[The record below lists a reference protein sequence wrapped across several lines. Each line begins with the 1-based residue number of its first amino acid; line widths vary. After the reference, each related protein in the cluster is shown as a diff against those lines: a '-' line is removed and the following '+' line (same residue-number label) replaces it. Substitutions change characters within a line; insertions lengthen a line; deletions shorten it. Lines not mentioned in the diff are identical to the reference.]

1 MGFVGLGRK
10 YSKEELQKEIHLLA
24 SLYRQAIG
32 VDTTT
37 KSRVQL
43 KQELSIQLR
52 NVLDICRKGNFQGWE
67 TVEWNPG
74 LPRSGNFT
82 SLRNVTP
89 IVEIFIEMM

>member
-1 MGFVGLGRK
+1 MGFFGLGRK

-43 KQELSIQLR
+43 KLLLSAKLYR
-52 NVLDICRKGNFQGWE
+52 AA
-67 TVEWNPG
+67 
-74 LPRSGNFT
+74 
-82 SLRNVTP
+82 
-89 IVEIFIEMM
+89 